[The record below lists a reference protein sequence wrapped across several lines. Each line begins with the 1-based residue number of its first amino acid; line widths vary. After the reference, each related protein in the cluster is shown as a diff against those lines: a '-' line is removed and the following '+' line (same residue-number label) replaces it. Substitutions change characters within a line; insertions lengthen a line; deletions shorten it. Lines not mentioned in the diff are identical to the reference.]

1 MARRRHRPPPE
12 GHSLARRGRLTVRQD
27 ADDRW
32 VAELVDEGQV
42 KTFTGSREDVL
53 VWGMVQLPQEA
64 VVLDPMSG
72 ERSFYGWAREVRAEV
87 GPTRPEPEDVPGA
100 VVAYMGCPGGPIG
113 DSPERR

>member
-1 MARRRHRPPPE
+1 MAGRRHRPPPE

-27 ADDRW
+27 ANDRW
-32 VAELVDEGQV
+32 VAELVDEGQL

-72 ERSFYGWAREVRAEV
+72 ERSFYGWAREVRAEL